1 MQAQRIETPPPRPS
15 PPPAVV
21 AEGPPRSLKIDTAVA
36 ASPARSLEPSPTQ
49 TLGHSSPE
57 LPPLPQLPS
66 LGGIPR
72 TPHTAAAKRPA
83 DQAHFYTASWGS
95 PYQQPSPEFHT
106 KSRRHNRDTWALDPE
121 PDDPD
126 SPRFGLDHLIPNR
139 LEESGEP
146 KLKFNLEHLLPKR
159 LPSFLTKDA
168 SDPATPTKAPK
179 LWPDLTAEKTPV
191 PPAAQTKQSSQLF
204 FPREPTEGW
213 IKQFLTGQWQS
224 EKANWWSDGST
235 DEDSD
240 EGDAGEAS
248 QDGQTKV
255 KDKKRKNKKGHKPRQ
270 NNLTLKQADFWAHFG
285 QKGKETFEKM
295 LASRFA
301 DTPPAME
308 PPAPGPGPAPVP
320 APAQPELEQLDGED
334 GELKTEVIFDAES
347 RSLASRG
354 TEEKSLDEKPPRP
367 ISKDGPPPPPKAPSK
382 APSPFNDAPPPPP
395 PKVAQPAPAPAHS
408 HAPVKAAELPVKRPK
423 KRVLWKNRNI
433 VIQIPY
439 DRERGKEGGPPR
451 PLTREEVEGRLKQ
464 FEEAGLSVHGFDT
477 SDENGFISSGLAQ
490 NREIWPDP
498 ADDTHQWRTTHTT
511 RVSIPDRAEWDRYV
525 AFLTEQKLAA
535 LGVTL
540 SAPEEEIV
548 ENPMSRSASAQ
559 QFAGGPGLAFSPP
572 PQSISVGTQGFSNF
586 SAPFSLPSG
595 PSPGIPGHMSRTSI
609 ASPISP
615 FGPQRPTGHLHRHS
629 TFASPSLPQQP
640 TPPLAGFSPSL
651 FMAQNGGTR
660 GASPAIPTSAPGQ
673 DMMSPVSPFTNNAQI
688 HAQYPF
694 PSSTDTFSQM
704 HQQQQQLQHQLLQQ
718 QQQQILN
725 NRPHL
730 TLEELPEEEAE
741 EEIRPQ
747 TPAQTNN
754 GPSPNI
760 VVPTP
765 RGSHRH
771 NISENLERE
780 IRDAEYHLEEAINR
794 QLDEDGEFG
803 PGNKFGIHS
812 PPSKPTQTNGNTT
825 MWQGSNGMQN
835 QSQNRQPSYGGSGYQ
850 GHHEDD
856 DRTNISDVETNP
868 SIEGQNDQSTGVSSS
883 HTTFASSNL
892 NTSHHVSHSSQ
903 GSATSK
909 LNVQA
914 PEFKF
919 PSGPSFNPTAQ
930 FSPSNANFT
939 FGPNFQPQGQQGQQQ
954 HPAEE
959 RPPPS
964 RGNTKLHAAV
974 PSFVPSFKLG
984 GLGLPQPPVVPSTPA
999 STMPSSTFDFAA
1011 QGPAFKPDANA
1022 FQPDTSAQP
1031 NGSSQDSGKL
1041 FNIDIQEQ
1049 DIVKPAK
1056 RSKAIPI
1063 IKPDLQQLQQ
1073 MQQQQQ
1079 QQQQEEE
1086 AEQEYFDE
1094 QGRPMQAEWRQ
1105 KRARQNAREG
1115 DAEPMFATP
1124 RVVPSNAPPQPL
1136 GDAIQ
1141 SQNYAYRDR
1150 ISPIPEGKENRTPTP
1165 NGIQRQLTPFKPRG
1179 PQQQNEGYNGDFHRG
1194 HITNQNSIDLNEAQE
1209 PFDFKF
1215 GVHVTKPSTDA
1226 QQAAAGLRQFNPSPA
1241 VTNANSY
1248 QPSEGGSFMTA
1259 MENGKNQENQ
1269 AGESGEA
1276 GEAGEAGE
1284 GDFEERPTFNEID
1297 EIMRAMNDQG
1307 SEFGIIRES
1316 PGWNRSSPPPRPASN
1331 LRPAQAL
1338 FRNDALSPVP
1348 QQTLYAPPHN
1358 DGGTSS
1364 GQDPFS
1370 DSKAGLAYES
1380 PVHRLGGDNVAV
1392 SDWDDIVTTDEE
1404 GKFKERR
1411 GFFDSRVDGLIDN
1424 VLQSRLGPLERSIH
1438 NIKDSISAMAMMRT
1452 GRRSFSGEPGESD
1465 ADDEDDDLAS
1475 QHRNRSPGKSRKLE
1489 KIKNAVVEALSQ
1501 ATMPPA
1507 PSKSPGIDIAEF
1519 YQALADLKMSIARS
1533 AATGQLDDFREIM
1546 EEALNRQSSVLA
1558 QKKQQEANAEA
1569 AARIAELER
1578 MVDELQSRMEVT
1590 IESRKVAE
1598 RTEDDAQRKLALT
1611 EEELL
1616 LLRAQGRD
1624 DANKIRALNEESHEL
1639 KLRLGSSESSQEEL
1653 RRRLVTLE
1661 TQNEALE
1668 ATLDEYRLSSKKWSD
1683 EINKAN
1689 EDNEQLRRSISTL
1702 EGQNQESIRGREKMR
1717 HRLEQLQ
1724 KDLISATTH
1733 VADEKARWARQEE
1746 EHTKKYETLR
1756 ARIEAEART
1765 RERFEREMERL
1776 EGQEREGMRMK
1787 VILEQTQRH
1796 NAGMEEA
1803 MNKLR
1808 VENSEFQKRAE
1819 RFERE
1824 FHESREIARAEIKR
1838 TRMVMEAELNAAN
1851 NQVNIV
1857 RSELESENARLRNE
1871 IDQLRMDRD
1880 TEKARHELVLEG
1892 EADAKRDALREAHDG
1907 RDRALRDQQHRY
1919 EKAMEDQQQRYE
1931 KTMEDQQQR
1940 YEREIGMLEK
1950 RLAEKLEDQQQRYE
1964 KTIEDL
1970 HRQHNRDLANA
1981 IEDKQHNEQ
1990 TLNDRLSLADEKVE
2004 FMQDKIVHLEERLE
2018 VAKSAAHAAAV
2029 AAQSS
2034 KSPALLSPE
2043 PSLPSAAEK
2052 VSPQALRESIA
2063 VLQEQ
2068 LQERE
2073 ERIESLDQKLSEFD
2087 GDAPQRL
2094 KEKETEIGWLRE
2106 LLGVRVDD
2114 ITDLINS
2121 LAQPAFD
2128 REQVRDA
2135 AIRIRTNLQMEQQ
2148 EKERLISG
2156 GQSFPALASL
2166 SSFASP
2172 KAAQLAAAIGNWRK
2186 GRENANASKLSRSA
2200 SAADNREQTPVKA
2213 PNPSAGFL
2221 AGLMTPPASQ
2231 LRRTPTP
2238 STGRRARDD
2247 RESFSS
2253 STSAR
2258 GFPVLGSVSQG
2269 KQRSNSSLS
2278 HHHFDHHQLATP
2290 PGSRGG
2296 TGLLTKSAYD
2306 HDAPDSHF
2314 SPSQFHYDEETDGDE
2329 AYMQQYQQQHHQY
2342 HHEQDVR
2349 MMGGKGGPV
2358 DERYGIGVAVSP
2370 DLDEGIH
2377 VGAVP
2382 QPMQF
2387 EPFGPGSGFGHQGH
2401 QERHQ

>member
-83 DQAHFYTASWGS
+83 DQAQFYTASWGS

-354 TEEKSLDEKPPRP
+354 TEEKK
-367 ISKDGPPPPPKAPSK
+367 
-382 APSPFNDAPPPPP
+382 
-395 PKVAQPAPAPAHS
+395 
-408 HAPVKAAELPVKRPK
+408 
-423 KRVLWKNRNI
+423 
-433 VIQIPY
+433 
-439 DRERGKEGGPPR
+439 
-451 PLTREEVEGRLKQ
+451 
-464 FEEAGLSVHGFDT
+464 
-477 SDENGFISSGLAQ
+477 
-490 NREIWPDP
+490 
-498 ADDTHQWRTTHTT
+498 
-511 RVSIPDRAEWDRYV
+511 
-525 AFLTEQKLAA
+525 QKLAA

-1049 DIVKPAK
+1049 DIIKPAK

-1073 MQQQQQ
+1073 MQQQQ

-1179 PQQQNEGYNGDFHRG
+1179 PQQQNEGYNGDFHRV
-1194 HITNQNSIDLNEAQE
+1194 HITNQNSIDLNEAQD

-2358 DERYGIGVAVSP
+2358 DESLSR
-2370 DLDEGIH
+2370 LD
-2377 VGAVP
+2377 
-2382 QPMQF
+2382 QD
-2387 EPFGPGSGFGHQGH
+2387 PGSGIRDIRNVISKRLIG
-2401 QERHQ
+2401 EMC

>member
-1 MQAQRIETPPPRPS
+1 MQAPRIQTPPPPQS

-21 AEGPPRSLKIDTAVA
+21 AEGPTRSLKLDTAVA
-36 ASPARSLEPSPTQ
+36 ASPQRSAEPSPTQ

-66 LGGIPR
+66 LGGLPPR
-72 TPHTAAAKRPA
+72 TPHTAASRPV
-83 DQAHFYTASWGS
+83 DDSRFFTASWGS
-95 PYQQPSPEFHT
+95 PYQEPPPGLDS
-106 KSRRHNRDTWALDPE
+106 KSRRHNRDTWALDPDE
-121 PDDPD
+121 RDDDD

-139 LEESGEP
+139 LEEASEP

-159 LPSFLTKDA
+159 LPFLSSN
-168 SDPATPTKAPK
+168 SDPSTPTKAPK
-179 LWPDLTAEKTPV
+179 LWPDSTAEKTPV
-191 PPAAQTKQSSQLF
+191 PPNAPAKQSPQFF

-213 IKQFLTGQWQS
+213 IKQFLSGQWQS

-235 DEDSD
+235 EEDS
-240 EGDAGEAS
+240 EGEEGEAS
-248 QDGQTKV
+248 RDGQTKV
-255 KDKKRKNKKGHKPRQ
+255 KDKKRKGKKGHKPRK

-285 QKGKETFEKM
+285 LKGKETLEKM
-295 LASRFA
+295 MASRFA
-301 DTPPAME
+301 DTPPAMQH
-308 PPAPGPGPAPVP
+308 PAPPQHDPAEG
-320 APAQPELEQLDGED
+320 QD
-334 GELKTEVIFDAES
+334 GELKAEV
-347 RSLASRG
+347 L
-354 TEEKSLDEKPPRP
+354 PP
-367 ISKDGPPPPPKAPSK
+367 SKGEPEAPPKVPSK
-382 APSPFNDAPPPPP
+382 APSPINQAPLPPP
-395 PKVAQPAPAPAHS
+395 PKQANSAPAPAPVRTAD
-408 HAPVKAAELPVKRPK
+408 LPKRPK

-439 DRERGKEGGPPR
+439 DLQRGKEGGPPR
-451 PLTREEVEGRLKQ
+451 PLSLEEVEERLKGYQ
-464 FEEAGLSVHGFDT
+464 AAGFNVDGFDT
-477 SDENGFISSGLAQ
+477 SDENGIVSHGLSQ

-498 ADDTHQWRTTHTT
+498 SEEIERWQATHET
-511 RVSIPDRAEWDRYV
+511 RVSIPDKAEWDRYV

-540 SAPEEEIV
+540 AAEEEV
-548 ENPMSRSASAQ
+548 VDNPMSRSASAQ
-559 QFAGGPGLAFSPP
+559 QFPAGAGLAFSPP
-572 PQSISVGTQGFSNF
+572 PQSMSVGGQAFGSFNIN
-586 SAPFSLPSG
+586 APFTLPSG

-615 FGPQRPTGHLHRHS
+615 FGPQRPSGHLSRHS
-629 TFASPSLPQQP
+629 TFTSPSNLPQQQP
-640 TPPLAGFSPSL
+640 TPPGIANFSPSL
-651 FMAQNGGTR
+651 FLAQNGGVR
-660 GASPAIPTSAPGQ
+660 GGSPAIPTSNPAP
-673 DMMSPVSPFTNNAQI
+673 DMMSPVSPFSGAKQP
-688 HAQYPF
+688 AQYPF
-694 PSSTDTFSQM
+694 PQGPDTFSQM
-704 HQQQQQLQHQLLQQ
+704 HQQQQQLQQQLLQQ

-725 NRPHL
+725 SRPHL
-730 TLEELPEEEAE
+730 TLEELPEEDAE
-741 EEIRPQ
+741 EDLRPQ

-780 IRDAEYHLEEAINR
+780 IRDAEYHLEQAIDR

-803 PGNKFGIHS
+803 SSNKFGLHS
-812 PPSKPTQTNGNTT
+812 PPSKPTQTNGHAS
-825 MWQGSNGMQN
+825 MWQGPNGMQQ
-835 QSQNRQPSYGGSGYQ
+835 QSQSRQESFSQQQQNYGGPGYH
-850 GHHEDD
+850 GHHHEDD
-856 DRTNISDVETNP
+856 GANDSDVETNP

-883 HTTFASSNL
+883 HTTFASSNV
-892 NTSHHVSHSSQ
+892 NTSLHVSHSSQ
-903 GSATSK
+903 GSTTSK

-919 PSGPSFNPTAQ
+919 NPGASFNPPNSGFA
-930 FSPSNANFT
+930 PGNFT
-939 FGPNFQPQGQQGQQQ
+939 FGNNFQPQQQQGPQQ
-954 HPAEE
+954 PAAEQ

-984 GLGLPQPPVVPSTPA
+984 GLGLPQPPVVPSMPA
-999 STMPSSTFDFAA
+999 TMPSSTFDFAA
-1011 QGPAFKPDANA
+1011 QGPAFKQEPNGV
-1022 FQPDTSAQP
+1022 QPSAPTQQ

-1041 FNIDIQEQ
+1041 FNIDIQEK

-1056 RSKAIPI
+1056 RNKAIPI
-1063 IKPDLQQLQQ
+1063 IRPDV
-1073 MQQQQQ
+1073 QQQQQ
-1079 QQQQEEE
+1079 PQSEDEV
-1086 AEQEYFDE
+1086 FDE
-1094 QGRPMQAEWRQ
+1094 HGRPMQAEWRQ
-1105 KRARQNAREG
+1105 KRARQAIHDG
-1115 DAEPMFATP
+1115 DSEPRFAIP

-1136 GDAIQ
+1136 GDATQ
-1141 SQNYAYRDR
+1141 AQNSGRPDFKSA
-1150 ISPIPEGKENRTPTP
+1150 ISPIPEGKENQTPTP
-1165 NGIQRQLTPFKPRG
+1165 NGISRQPTPFKPRFG
-1179 PQQQNEGYNGDFHRG
+1179 QQQGDMDLRNHRS
-1194 HITNQNSIDLNEAQE
+1194 NQGSIDLDEAE

-1215 GVHVTKPSTDA
+1215 GMHITKPSTDTQEV
-1226 QQAAAGLRQFNPSPA
+1226 QQAGAGLRQFNPSPA
-1241 VTNANSY
+1241 VTNSY
-1248 QPSEGGSFMTA
+1248 QPSDGGSFMTA
-1259 MENGKNQENQ
+1259 MENGKNAPQES
-1269 AGESGEA
+1269 EY
-1276 GEAGEAGE
+1276 
-1284 GDFEERPTFNEID
+1284 EERPTFNEID

-1307 SEFGIIRES
+1307 SEFGVIRES
-1316 PGWNRSSPPPRPASN
+1316 PQWTRSSPPPRPDSN

-1338 FRNDALSPVP
+1338 FRNEASSPVP
-1348 QQTLYAPPHN
+1348 QKQHLYAPVHN

-1380 PVHRLGGDNVAV
+1380 PVHRLGTTNVAV
-1392 SDWDDIVTTDEE
+1392 SDWDDIVTTEE
-1404 GKFKERR
+1404 EQKFQSRR
-1411 GFFDSRVDGLIDN
+1411 GFFDSRVDGIIDN

-1438 NIKDSISAMAMMRT
+1438 TIKDSISAMAMMRAGRT
-1452 GRRSFSGEPGESD
+1452 SRRSISAEPGESD

-1475 QHRNRSPGKSRKLE
+1475 NHRNRSPGKNRKLE

-1501 ATMPPA
+1501 AAMPPA

-1558 QKKQQEANAEA
+1558 QKKQAEANAEA
-1569 AARIAELER
+1569 AARIQELER
-1578 MVDELQSRMEVT
+1578 TVDELSQRMEVT

-1598 RTEDDAQRKLALT
+1598 RSEDDAQRKLALT

-1639 KLRLGSSESSQEEL
+1639 KMKLGSSEASQEEL

-1689 EDNEQLRRSISTL
+1689 EDNETLRRSISTL
-1702 EGQNQESIRGREKMR
+1702 ESQNQESIRGREKMR
-1717 HRLEQLQ
+1717 HRLDQLQ
-1724 KDLISATTH
+1724 KDM
-1733 VADEKARWARQEE
+1733 VAAASQIAEEKARWQKQEE
-1746 EHTKKYETLR
+1746 DYVKKYETLR

-1776 EGQEREGMRMK
+1776 EGQEREGMRLK
-1787 VILEQTQRH
+1787 VILEQTQKH

-1803 MNKLR
+1803 ISKLR
-1808 VENSEFQKRAE
+1808 LESLEYQKRAE

-1824 FHESREIARAEIKR
+1824 FHESREAARAEIKR
-1838 TRMVMEAELNAAN
+1838 TRMLMEAELDSAN

-1857 RSELESENARLRNE
+1857 RSELESENTRLRNE

-1880 TEKARHELVLEG
+1880 TEKARHELLLES
-1892 EADAKRDALREAHDG
+1892 EADAKRDAIREAHEG
-1907 RDRALRDQQHRY
+1907 RDRALRDQQHHH
-1919 EKAMEDQQQRYE
+1919 
-1931 KTMEDQQQR
+1931 
-1940 YEREIGMLEK
+1940 
-1950 RLAEKLEDQQQRYE
+1950 QQRYE

-1990 TLNDRLSLADEKVE
+1990 NLGDRLALADEKVD
-2004 FMQDKIVHLEERLE
+2004 FLQDKVVHLEEKLE

-2029 AAQSS
+2029 AAQSA
-2034 KSPALLSPE
+2034 KAPALSAE
-2043 PSLPSAAEK
+2043 SALPSAAEK

-2073 ERIESLDQKLSEFD
+2073 ERIESLESRLSEFD
-2087 GDAPQRL
+2087 GDAPAKL
-2094 KEKETEIGWLRE
+2094 KEKETEIVWLRE

-2114 ITDLINS
+2114 ITDLINA

-2148 EKERLISG
+2148 EKERLITG
-2156 GQSFPALASL
+2156 GQTFPALASL
-2166 SSFASP
+2166 SNFASP

-2186 GRENANASKLSRSA
+2186 GRENAGASKLSRS
-2200 SAADNREQTPVKA
+2200 SSSNDNHDQGTPSK
-2213 PNPSAGFL
+2213 PHNPSAGFL

-2238 STGRRARDD
+2238 STSRPAARS
-2247 RESFSS
+2247 SFS
-2253 STSAR
+2253 SAR
-2258 GFPVLGSVSQG
+2258 GFPVLSAVGQG
-2269 KQRSNSSLS
+2269 KQRSGSNN
-2278 HHHFDHHQLATP
+2278 FEPATP

-2296 TGLLTKSAYD
+2296 TGLLHKGAYD
-2306 HDAPDSHF
+2306 QDAEDSTF
-2314 SPSQFHYDEETDGDE
+2314 SPSHFHYDEETDGDT
-2329 AYMQQYQQQHHQY
+2329 AYQEEEMLRQ
-2342 HHEQDVR
+2342 
-2349 MMGGKGGPV
+2349 
-2358 DERYGIGVAVSP
+2358 RYGIGVAVSP

-2377 VGAVP
+2377 VGAAP
-2382 QPMQF
+2382 PSF
-2387 EPFGPGSGFGHQGH
+2387 EPFGPGNGYGQMHHHG
-2401 QERHQ
+2401 

>member
-21 AEGPPRSLKIDTAVA
+21 AEGSLKIDTAVA
-36 ASPARSLEPSPTQ
+36 ASPARSVEPSPTQ

-83 DQAHFYTASWGS
+83 DQSHFYTASWGS

-121 PDDPD
+121 PDDDD

-159 LPSFLTKDA
+159 LPSFLTKDPG
-168 SDPATPTKAPK
+168 DPSTPTKAPK
-179 LWPDLTAEKTPV
+179 LWPDLAADKTPV
-191 PPAAQTKQSSQLF
+191 PPAAASSKQTPQLF

-248 QDGQTKV
+248 QDGQTRV
-255 KDKKRKNKKGHKPRQ
+255 KDKHRKSKKGHKSRK

-301 DTPPAME
+301 DTPPAMDR
-308 PPAPGPGPAPVP
+308 PAPQLAPSH
-320 APAQPELEQLDGED
+320 PEPEKVDGQD
-334 GELKTEVIFDAES
+334 GELKTEVLFDAES

-354 TEEKSLDEKPPRP
+354 TEERSVEEKPPRP

-382 APSPFNDAPPPPP
+382 APSPVNDAPPPPP
-395 PKVAQPAPAPAHS
+395 PKAAEPTPMP
-408 HAPVKAAELPVKRPK
+408 APVKAADLPPKRPK
-423 KRVLWKNRNI
+423 KRVLWRNRNI

-451 PLTREEVEGRLKQ
+451 PLTWEEVEGRLKQ
-464 FEEAGLSVHGFDT
+464 FEEAGWSVHGFDT
-477 SDENGFISSGLAQ
+477 SDDNGFVSNGLAQ

-498 ADDTHQWRTTHTT
+498 AEETHQWRTTHTT

-540 SAPEEEIV
+540 APEEEIV

-572 PQSISVGTQGFSNF
+572 PQSISVGSQGFSTF

-615 FGPQRPTGHLHRHS
+615 FGNQRPSGHLHRHS
-629 TFASPSLPQQP
+629 TFASPSNIPQQQP
-640 TPPLAGFSPSL
+640 TPPGLANFSPSL
-651 FMAQNGGTR
+651 FLAQNGGAR
-660 GASPAIPTSAPGQ
+660 GASPAIPTSAPAP

-688 HAQYPF
+688 HGQYSF
-694 PSSTDTFSQM
+694 SQSTDTFSQM
-704 HQQQQQLQHQLLQQ
+704 QQQQQQLQHQLLQQ

-730 TLEELPEEEAE
+730 TLEELPEEDAE
-741 EEIRPQ
+741 EDLRPQ

-754 GPSPNI
+754 GPGPNI

-780 IRDAEYHLEEAINR
+780 ILDAEYHLEEAINR

-803 PGNKFGIHS
+803 PGNRFGIHS
-812 PPSKPTQTNGNTT
+812 PPSKPTQTNGNAT
-825 MWQGSNGMQN
+825 MWQGSNGIQH
-835 QSQNRQPSYGGSGYQ
+835 QSQNRQQSFGGPGYH

-856 DRTNISDVETNP
+856 ERTNISDVETNP

-919 PSGPSFNPTAQ
+919 PSGQSFNPTAQ
-930 FSPSNANFT
+930 FSPSSGNFT
-939 FGPNFQPQGQQGQQQ
+939 FGPNFQSEPQQQ
-954 HPAEE
+954 SGEQ

-964 RGNTKLHAAV
+964 RGSTKLHAAV

-984 GLGLPQPPVVPSTPA
+984 GLGLPQPPVVPSMPA
-999 STMPSSTFDFAA
+999 MPTSTFDFAA

-1022 FQPDTSAQP
+1022 FQPGTSQP

-1063 IKPDLQQLQQ
+1063 VKPDLQQQQ
-1073 MQQQQQ
+1073 RE
-1079 QQQQEEE
+1079 QEEE
-1086 AEQEYFDE
+1086 EVFDE
-1094 QGRPMQAEWRQ
+1094 QGRAMQAEWRQ
-1105 KRARQNAREG
+1105 KRARQNAYEG
-1115 DAEPMFATP
+1115 DSEPMFATP

-1136 GDAIQ
+1136 GDAVQ
-1141 SQNYAYRDR
+1141 SQNLGYKDR
-1150 ISPIPEGKENRTPTP
+1150 ISPIPEGKENQTPTP
-1165 NGIQRQLTPFKPRG
+1165 NGIQRQATPFKPRG
-1179 PQQQNEGYNGDFHRG
+1179 PQQQNEGYNVDYNRG
-1194 HITNQNSIDLNEAQE
+1194 HRTNQNSIDLNEAQQ

-1215 GVHVTKPSTDA
+1215 GVHVTKPSTDIHEA
-1226 QQAAAGLRQFNPSPA
+1226 QQAGAGLRQFNPSPA
-1241 VTNANSY
+1241 VTNPNSY

-1259 MENGKNQENQ
+1259 MENGKNQP
-1269 AGESGEA
+1269 
-1276 GEAGEAGE
+1276 
-1284 GDFEERPTFNEID
+1284 GDADYEDRPTFNEID

-1316 PGWNRSSPPPRPASN
+1316 PQWSRSSPPPRPESN
-1331 LRPAQAL
+1331 LQPAQAL
-1338 FRNDALSPVP
+1338 FRNDAPSPIP
-1348 QQTLYAPPHN
+1348 QQRLYAPPHN
-1358 DGGTSS
+1358 DGGNSS

-1392 SDWDDIVTTDEE
+1392 SDWDDIVSTEE
-1404 GKFKERR
+1404 ENKFKSRR

-1438 NIKDSISAMAMMRT
+1438 TIKDSISAIAMMRAGRT
-1452 GRRSFSGEPGESD
+1452 SRRSFSGEPGESD

-1475 QHRNRSPGKSRKLE
+1475 QHRNRSPGKNRKLE
-1489 KIKNAVVEALSQ
+1489 KIKTAVVEALSQ
-1501 ATMPPA
+1501 ATMPPM

-1546 EEALNRQSSVLA
+1546 EEALNRQSSVLS

-1569 AARIAELER
+1569 VARIAELER
-1578 MVDELQSRMEVT
+1578 TVDELQQRMEVT

-1598 RTEDDAQRKLALT
+1598 RSEDDAQRKLALT

-1624 DANKIRALNEESHEL
+1624 DANKIRALNEEAHEL
-1639 KLRLGSSESSQEEL
+1639 KMRLGSSESSQEEL

-1689 EDNEQLRRSISTL
+1689 EDNETLRRSISTL
-1702 EGQNQESIRGREKMR
+1702 ESQNQESIRGREKMR

-1724 KDLISATTH
+1724 KDLVAATSQ
-1733 VADEKARWARQEE
+1733 VADEKARWSRQEE
-1746 EHTKKYETLR
+1746 EHVKKYETLR

-1776 EGQEREGMRMK
+1776 EGQEREGMRLK

-1796 NAGMEEA
+1796 NASMEEA

-1857 RSELESENARLRNE
+1857 RSELESENTRLRNE

-1907 RDRALRDQQHRY
+1907 RDRALREQQHRY

-1931 KTMEDQQQR
+1931 KTMEDQQHR

-1950 RLAEKLEDQQQRYE
+1950 RFAEKVEDHQQRYE

-1990 TLNDRLSLADEKVE
+1990 TLNDRLALADEKVE
-2004 FMQDKIVHLEERLE
+2004 FLQDKVVHLEEKLE

-2029 AAQSS
+2029 AAQSA
-2034 KSPALLSPE
+2034 KTPTL
-2043 PSLPSAAEK
+2043 PSETVLPSAAER

-2073 ERIESLDQKLSEFD
+2073 ERIEALDQKLSEFD
-2087 GDAPQRL
+2087 GDAPQKL

-2114 ITDLINS
+2114 ITDLIDA

-2135 AIRIRTNLQMEQQ
+2135 AIRIRTNLQMEQH

-2156 GQSFPALASL
+2156 GQTFPALASL
-2166 SSFASP
+2166 SNFASP

-2186 GRENANASKLSRSA
+2186 GRENAGASKLSRSS
-2200 SAADNREQTPVKA
+2200 SAADNHEQTPSKA

-2238 STGRRARDD
+2238 STGRRARD

-2258 GFPVLGSVSQG
+2258 GFPILSSVSQS
-2269 KQRSNSSLS
+2269 KQRTGSSLS

-2306 HDAPDSHF
+2306 HDAPDSTF

-2329 AYMQQYQQQHHQY
+2329 AYMYQQQQQ
-2342 HHEQDVR
+2342 HEHDVR
-2349 MMGGKGGPV
+2349 MMDGRMV

-2382 QPMQF
+2382 QPQMMQF
-2387 EPFGPGSGFGHQGH
+2387 EPFGPGSGFSHHGHQGH
-2401 QERHQ
+2401 Q

>member
-1 MQAQRIETPPPRPS
+1 MQAPRIETPPPRPS

-21 AEGPPRSLKIDTAVA
+21 VEGHPRSLKVDTAVA
-36 ASPARSLEPSPTQ
+36 ASPAPSAEPSPTQ

-66 LGGIPR
+66 LGGLPR
-72 TPHTAAAKRPA
+72 TPHTAAKRTV
-83 DQAHFYTASWGS
+83 DDSQFFTASWGS
-95 PYQQPSPEFHT
+95 PYQQPPPEFDN
-106 KSRRHNRDTWALDPE
+106 KSRRHNRDTWALDSDE
-121 PDDPD
+121 RDDED

-139 LEESGEP
+139 LEDSGSP

-159 LPSFLTKDA
+159 LPFLNN
-168 SDPATPTKAPK
+168 SDPSTPTKAPK
-179 LWPDLTAEKTPV
+179 LWPDLTADKTPV
-191 PPAAQTKQSSQLF
+191 LPGAPAKDSPQLF

-235 DEDSD
+235 EEDSD
-240 EGDAGEAS
+240 EDAGEAS
-248 QDGQTKV
+248 RDGRTKV
-255 KDKKRKNKKGHKPRQ
+255 KDKKRKSKKGHKPRK

-295 LASRFA
+295 MASRFA

-308 PPAPGPGPAPVP
+308 HPAPQHEFVHGP
-320 APAQPELEQLDGED
+320 D
-334 GELKTEVIFDAES
+334 GELKAEVIFDADA
-347 RSLASRG
+347 RSIASRNG
-354 TEEKSLDEKPPRP
+354 NEEQNGAEKPLPRP
-367 ISKDGPPPPPKAPSK
+367 PSKDEPAPPKVPSK
-382 APSPFNDAPPPPP
+382 APSPVNQAPPPPP
-395 PKVAQPAPAPAHS
+395 PKQAEPT
-408 HAPVKAAELPVKRPK
+408 HAPVRAPDPPKRQK

-439 DRERGKEGGPPR
+439 DLQRGKEGGPPR
-451 PLTREEVEGRLKQ
+451 PLSWQEVEGRLKD
-464 FEEAGLSVHGFDT
+464 FEHAGYNVHGFDT
-477 SDENGFISSGLAQ
+477 SDDNGIVSDGLAQ
-490 NREIWPDP
+490 NREIWPEP
-498 ADDTHQWRTTHTT
+498 SEEVERWQTTHQT
-511 RVSIPDRAEWDRYV
+511 RVSIPDKNEWDRYV

-535 LGVTL
+535 LGVSL
-540 SAPEEEIV
+540 GLEDEV
-548 ENPMSRSASAQ
+548 VDNPMSRSASAQ
-559 QFAGGPGLAFSPP
+559 QYPGGAGLAFSPP
-572 PQSISVGTQGFSNF
+572 PQSMSVGGQSFGTF

-615 FGPQRPTGHLHRHS
+615 FGNQRPSGHLHRHS
-629 TFASPSLPQQP
+629 TFTSPSNLPQQQP
-640 TPPLAGFSPSL
+640 TPPMANFSPSL
-651 FMAQNGGTR
+651 FLAQNGGVR
-660 GASPAIPTSAPGQ
+660 GGSPAIPTSAPAP
-673 DMMSPVSPFTNNAQI
+673 DMMSPVSPFSGTKQPNGAS
-688 HAQYPF
+688 YPF

-704 HQQQQQLQHQLLQQ
+704 QQQQQQLQAQLLQQ
-718 QQQQILN
+718 QQQQLLN

-730 TLEELPEEEAE
+730 TLEELPEEDAE
-741 EEIRPQ
+741 EELRPQ

-780 IRDAEYHLEEAINR
+780 IRDAEYHLEQAIDR

-803 PGNKFGIHS
+803 TGNRFGIHS
-812 PPSKPTQTNGNTT
+812 PPSKPTQTNGNGT
-825 MWQGSNGMQN
+825 MWPGPNGMQ
-835 QSQNRQPSYGGSGYQ
+835 QQPQNRTHSLSQQQGYNGSGY
-850 GHHEDD
+850 HDEEK
-856 DRTNISDVETNP
+856 TNDSDVETNP

-883 HTTFASSNL
+883 HHTFASSNL

-903 GSATSK
+903 GSSTSK

-919 PSGPSFNPTAQ
+919 NPGASFN
-930 FSPSNANFT
+930 SNSSFTPGNFT
-939 FGPNFQPQGQQGQQQ
+939 FGGNFQPQGQQGPQQPSQ
-954 HPAEE
+954 QPAEQ

-984 GLGLPQPPVVPSTPA
+984 GLGLPQPPVVPSQPA
-999 STMPSSTFDFAA
+999 MPSTTFDFAA
-1011 QGPAFKPDANA
+1011 QGPTFKPDTNA
-1022 FQPDTSAQP
+1022 FQPGGYSQP
-1031 NGSSQDSGKL
+1031 NGTSQDSGKL
-1041 FNIDIQEQ
+1041 FNIDIQEK

-1056 RSKAIPI
+1056 RNKAVPI
-1063 IKPDLQQLQQ
+1063 IRPDL
-1073 MQQQQQ
+1073 QQQQQ
-1079 QQQQEEE
+1079 QHAESEEE
-1086 AEQEYFDE
+1086 AFDE
-1094 QGRPMQAEWRQ
+1094 QGRAMQAEWRQ
-1105 KRARQNAREG
+1105 KRARQVAHDG
-1115 DAEPMFATP
+1115 DSEPRFATP

-1136 GDAIQ
+1136 GDATH
-1141 SQNYAYRDR
+1141 SQNVYNSR
-1150 ISPIPEGKENRTPTP
+1150 ISPIPEGKENQTPTP
-1165 NGIQRQLTPFKPRG
+1165 NGIASRQPTPFKPRG
-1179 PQQQNEGYNGDFHRG
+1179 QQQQEQGYNSDFNRG
-1194 HITNQNSIDLNEAQE
+1194 HHRSQQNSIDLNAAAE

-1215 GVHVTKPSTDA
+1215 GMHITKPSTDTQEM
-1226 QQAAAGLRQFNPSPA
+1226 QQTGAGLRQFNPSPA
-1241 VTNANSY
+1241 VTNSY

-1259 MENGKNQENQ
+1259 MENGKTVPPDSD
-1269 AGESGEA
+1269 A
-1276 GEAGEAGE
+1276 
-1284 GDFEERPTFNEID
+1284 FEERPTFNEID
-1297 EIMRAMNDQG
+1297 EIMKAMNDQG
-1307 SEFGIIRES
+1307 SEFGVIRES
-1316 PGWNRSSPPPRPASN
+1316 PQWTRSSPPPARPQSD
-1331 LRPAQAL
+1331 LRPSAAL
-1338 FRNDALSPVP
+1338 FRNEVPSPVP
-1348 QQTLYAPPHN
+1348 QQHLNAYAAHN
-1358 DGGTSS
+1358 DGNSS
-1364 GQDPFS
+1364 AQDPFS

-1380 PVHRLGGDNVAV
+1380 PVHRLGNQSNVPV
-1392 SDWDDIVTTDEE
+1392 SDWDDIVTTEE
-1404 GKFKERR
+1404 EQKFQSRR

-1424 VLQSRLGPLERSIH
+1424 VLQSRLGPLEKSIH

-1452 GRRSFSGEPGESD
+1452 GRSARRSISAEPGESD

-1475 QHRNRSPGKSRKLE
+1475 NHRNRSPGKNRKLE
-1489 KIKNAVVEALSQ
+1489 KIKNAVMEALTQ
-1501 ATMPPA
+1501 ATLPPA

-1546 EEALNRQSSVLA
+1546 EEALNRQSTVLV
-1558 QKKQQEANAEA
+1558 QKKQAEANAEA
-1569 AARIAELER
+1569 VSRITELER
-1578 MVDELQSRMEVT
+1578 TLDEMQQRMEVT

-1598 RTEDDAQRKLALT
+1598 RSEDDAQRKLALT

-1624 DANKIRALNEESHEL
+1624 DANKIRALNEEAHEL
-1639 KLRLGSSESSQEEL
+1639 KMRLGSSEASQEEL

-1668 ATLDEYRLSSKKWSD
+1668 ATLDEYRLSSKRWSD

-1702 EGQNQESIRGREKMR
+1702 ESQNQESIRGREKMR
-1717 HRLEQLQ
+1717 HKLDQLQ
-1724 KDLISATTH
+1724 KDMVAAASQ
-1733 VADEKARWARQEE
+1733 VADEKARWQRQEE
-1746 EHTKKYETLR
+1746 DHTKKYEVLR

-1776 EGQEREGMRMK
+1776 EGQEREGMRLK
-1787 VILEQTQRH
+1787 VILEQTQKH

-1803 MNKLR
+1803 INKLR
-1808 VENSEFQKRAE
+1808 LESLEYQKRAE

-1824 FHESREIARAEIKR
+1824 FHESREAARAEIKR
-1838 TRMVMEAELNAAN
+1838 TRMLMEAELDSAN

-1857 RSELESENARLRNE
+1857 RSELEGENARLRNE
-1871 IDQLRMDRD
+1871 IDTLRLDRD
-1880 TEKARHELVLEG
+1880 TEKARHELLLES
-1892 EADAKRDALREAHDG
+1892 EADAKRDAVREAHEG

-1931 KTMEDQQQR
+1931 KAMEDQQQR
-1940 YEREIGMLEK
+1940 YEQEISTLEK
-1950 RLAEKLEDQQQRYE
+1950 RFAEKLQDHQQRYE

-1990 TLNDRLSLADEKVE
+1990 NLNDRLALADEKVD
-2004 FMQDKIVHLEERLE
+2004 FLQDKVVHLEEKLE

-2029 AAQSS
+2029 AAQSAKTPTMAHS
-2034 KSPALLSPE
+2034 E
-2043 PSLPSAAEK
+2043 GFMPSAAEK

-2073 ERIESLDQKLSEFD
+2073 ERIESLEQRLGEPD
-2087 GDAPQRL
+2087 GDAPQKL
-2094 KEKETEIGWLRE
+2094 KEKETEIVWLRE
-2106 LLGVRVDD
+2106 LLGVRIDD
-2114 ITDLINS
+2114 ISDLIS
-2121 LAQPAFD
+2121 ALAQPAFD

-2156 GQSFPALASL
+2156 GGSFPALASL
-2166 SSFASP
+2166 SNFATP

-2186 GRENANASKLSRSA
+2186 GRENAGASKLSRS
-2200 SAADNREQTPVKA
+2200 SSSNGHHEQTPSKA
-2213 PNPSAGFL
+2213 PNPSSGFL

-2238 STGRRARDD
+2238 STSRPARG
-2247 RESFSS
+2247 SFS
-2253 STSAR
+2253 SAR
-2258 GFPVLGSVSQG
+2258 GFPILSSVQQG
-2269 KQRSNSSLS
+2269 KQRAGSNN
-2278 HHHFDHHQLATP
+2278 FDPATP

-2296 TGLLTKSAYD
+2296 LLHKGAYD
-2306 HDAPDSHF
+2306 HDAEDSTF
-2314 SPSQFHYDEETDGDE
+2314 SPSHFNYDEEVDGDNS
-2329 AYMQQYQQQHHQY
+2329 YQD
-2342 HHEQDVR
+2342 E
-2349 MMGGKGGPV
+2349 P
-2358 DERYGIGVAVSP
+2358 ERYGIGVAVSP

-2382 QPMQF
+2382 QF
-2387 EPFGPGSGFGHQGH
+2387 EPFGPGSAMGFHHPHHHHGQM
-2401 QERHQ
+2401 ES